1 MDHNLGPIFSTL
13 HTSLYTSVAIH
24 CSFCRSML
32 FSRPC
37 SHLLYPA
44 EMIDLLKGLIIAVCV
59 YAMTYIDTSMMYHII
74 KSQSVIKLYLFYN
87 MLEVRSIMK

>member
-1 MDHNLGPIFSTL
+1 MSSSPTCNHHPHSPFL
-13 HTSLYTSVAIH
+13 
-24 CSFCRSML
+24 CRTMF
-32 FSRPC
+32 FSRPS

-44 EMIDLLKGLIIAVCV
+44 ETIDVLKGLIIAVCV